1 MKKEVIEQY
10 KRENGNNSFNQ
21 KDMTIYL
28 VARVDKVFDMLNSGT
43 GKISENR
50 TKIGS
55 LSKLVYTL
63 IPILTII
70 FGSIFAILWNI
81 RWTNLGIEDNIC
93 KKLDLSKEEERFMGQ
108 YNPLQFYCRLRE
120 LKIPKDVAKIVM
132 NESYEPLYK
141 GLITLMKC
149 YRGDK

>member
-1 MKKEVIEQY
+1 
-10 KRENGNNSFNQ
+10 
-21 KDMTIYL
+21 
-28 VARVDKVFDMLNSGT
+28 
-43 GKISENR
+43 
-50 TKIGS
+50 
-55 LSKLVYTL
+55 
-63 IPILTII
+63 
-70 FGSIFAILWNI
+70 
-81 RWTNLGIEDNIC
+81 LGIEDNIC

>member
-81 RWTNLGIEDNIC
+81 R
-93 KKLDLSKEEERFMGQ
+93 
-108 YNPLQFYCRLRE
+108 
-120 LKIPKDVAKIVM
+120 
-132 NESYEPLYK
+132 
-141 GLITLMKC
+141 
-149 YRGDK
+149 